1 MDNIADRW
9 IVGLHD
15 HGGVFN
21 LNVYMIYDFS
31 KGFLGAEI
39 STSANMLKEQMHK
52 ECKKIE

>member
-1 MDNIADRW
+1 ME
-9 IVGLHD
+9 
-15 HGGVFN
+15 VFST
-21 LNVYMIYDFS
+21 LMFMIYDFS